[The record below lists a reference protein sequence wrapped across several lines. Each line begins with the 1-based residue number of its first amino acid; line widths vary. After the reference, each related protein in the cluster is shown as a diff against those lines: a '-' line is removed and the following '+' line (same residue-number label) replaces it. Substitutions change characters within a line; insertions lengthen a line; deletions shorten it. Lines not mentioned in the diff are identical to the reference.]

1 MKYDNHR
8 VANLNDIA
16 ILLNEQK
23 VEVIDFVNDTSS
35 TDELA
40 KLKFDI
46 VLDVIKTKKEL
57 EREALEAQAKKEHAR
72 KVLQE
77 IEAVKAGKV
86 VKGLKKMSSK
96 ELEELQ
102 KEMEQTLLNN

>member
-1 MKYDNHR
+1 MPKNIYKLGTVRKVRFESPQGKTNLTIEQLYDLPLKDDNHR

-57 EREALEAQAKKEHAR
+57 ERK
-72 KVLQE
+72 
-77 IEAVKAGKV
+77 
-86 VKGLKKMSSK
+86 
-96 ELEELQ
+96 
-102 KEMEQTLLNN
+102 